1 MYRGSGGVTTVIRY
15 GLSWFSVCR
24 EQAKK
29 CESLV
34 CVSCRVAD
42 MGKLLLLRFCLPRH
56 SHKPCQ
62 PPTIIINKKL
72 LVGQ

>member
-42 MGKLLLLRFCLPRH
+42 MGKLLLLP
-56 SHKPCQ
+56 S
-62 PPTIIINKKL
+62 TIIINKKL